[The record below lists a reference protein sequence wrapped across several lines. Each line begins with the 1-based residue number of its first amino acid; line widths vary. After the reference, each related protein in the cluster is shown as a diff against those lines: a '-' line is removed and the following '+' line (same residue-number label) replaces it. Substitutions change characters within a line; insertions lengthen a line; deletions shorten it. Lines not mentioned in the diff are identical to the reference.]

1 MSENEVKH
9 TINLIKQLKK
19 DISKDSAM
27 ASFVGAGILQKDG
40 NFTKTYS
47 NLENLFSETHH

>member
-19 DISKDSAM
+19 NVSKDSAM
-27 ASFVGAGILQKDG
+27 ASFVGAGILKKDG

-47 NLENLFSETHH
+47 NLKNIISETHS